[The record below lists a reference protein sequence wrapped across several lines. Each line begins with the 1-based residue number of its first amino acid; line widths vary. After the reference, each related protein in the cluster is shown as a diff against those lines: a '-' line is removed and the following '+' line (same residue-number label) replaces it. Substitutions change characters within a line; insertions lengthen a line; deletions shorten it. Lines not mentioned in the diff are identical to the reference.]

1 MQPLDLL
8 LRDIRSCTV
17 CERHLPLGPNPIIR
31 AHSAARILLIGQ
43 APGTKV
49 HASGIPWD
57 DQSGI
62 KLRDWLA
69 VDTAT
74 FYNEE
79 KFAIMPMGACYP
91 GKGKSGDRP
100 EAQGGARAGRRH
112 GWRSFD
118 LPPRP
123 ECAPLWHAKVHALLP
138 NLKLM
143 ILIGSYAV
151 RYYLPG
157 LAKLSVRDLV
167 LQADFQRAVILPLV
181 HPSPRN
187 KLWLKQNPWFEKD
200 MVPRLRARVQS
211 LL

>member
-1 MQPLDLL
+1 MQPLDSL
-8 LRDIRSCTV
+8 LRDMRSCTV
-17 CERHLPLGPNPIIR
+17 CAPHLPLGPNPIIR
-31 AHSAARILLIGQ
+31 VQGAARIVLIGQ

-49 HASGIPWD
+49 HASGVPWD

-69 VDTAT
+69 VDAAT

-91 GKGKSGDRP
+91 GKGKSG
-100 EAQGGARAGRRH
+100 
-112 GWRSFD
+112 D

-151 RYYLPG
+151 RYYLPQ

-167 LQADFQRAVILPLV
+167 LQADFGRAAILPLV

-200 MVPRLRARVQS
+200 MVPKLRLRVHT
-211 LL
+211 LLESPI

>member
-1 MQPLDLL
+1 MQPLDSL
-8 LRDIRSCTV
+8 LRDMRSCTV
-17 CERHLPLGPNPIIR
+17 CAPHLPLGPNPIIR
-31 AHSAARILLIGQ
+31 VHPTAQIVLIGQ

-91 GKGKSGDRP
+91 GKGKSGD
-100 EAQGGARAGRRH
+100 
-112 GWRSFD
+112 

-123 ECAPLWHAKVHALLP
+123 ECAPLWHAKVHALMP
-138 NLKLM
+138 NLKL
-143 ILIGSYAV
+143 IVLIGSYAV
-151 RYYLPG
+151 RYYLPQ
-157 LAKLSVRDLV
+157 LARLQVRDLV
-167 LQADFQRAVILPLV
+167 LQADFHRAAILPLV

-200 MVPRLRARVQS
+200 VVPKLRSRVHT
-211 LL
+211 LLASPV